1 MFLMEDYIAMTTEQL
16 KILDSVLIKNE
27 PHQVLQNYL
36 RQQYKIYWKKEE
48 RRAASSGCAP
58 WWAATIW
65 FIWASCW
72 LSLAML
78 ASARMLSAM
87 RASFLRR
94 SSAFFSF
101 FFLLHFLTRSLL
113 FSASSSDLD
122 SMTIGVFLAAF
133 GRLHGVGLAIAFLAV
148 FLSGSL
154 VVDAAVFLISDIS
167 A

>member
-1 MFLMEDYIAMTTEQL
+1 MEDYIAMTTEQL
-16 KILDSVLIKNE
+16 KILDSVLIQNE

-36 RQQYKIYWKKEE
+36 RQQYKLHWKKEE
-48 RRAASSGCAP
+48 RRAATSGCAP
-58 WWAATIW
+58 WWAAMIR
-65 FIWASCW
+65 FIWASCS

-78 ASARMLSAM
+78 ASARMLSAT

-94 SSAFFSF
+94 SLAFFSF
-101 FFLLHFLTRSLL
+101 FFLVHFLTRSLL

-133 GRLHGVGLAIAFLAV
+133 GRLVGVGLVITFLAV

-154 VVDAAVFLISDIS
+154 LADVAVFFIPDIS